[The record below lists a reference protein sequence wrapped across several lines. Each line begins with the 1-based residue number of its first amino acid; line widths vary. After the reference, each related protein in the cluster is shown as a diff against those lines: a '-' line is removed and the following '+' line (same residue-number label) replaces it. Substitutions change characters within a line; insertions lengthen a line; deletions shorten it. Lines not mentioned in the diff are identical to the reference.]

1 MSTNT
6 TFEVHP
12 TRSVFDA
19 SRTALGALI
28 LRDLVVLWKT
38 KREFVLR
45 TLIQPFLL
53 CFVFLFVFPKIGQA
67 VGGSSALGAA
77 GFATV
82 LVPGVVGISV
92 IVPGC
97 PIDCAHDVPEF
108 GFNPRDRGP
117 RSGPCPIWLVAMSK
131 VLSGSVQ
138 GLIAALIVFPIAS
151 VVHARASKRTS
162 RCTG

>member
-67 VGGSSALGAA
+67 VGGSSAVGAA

-82 LVPGVVGISV
+82 LVPVSH
-92 IVPGC
+92 P
-97 PIDCAHDVPEF
+97 PHSP
-108 GFNPRDRGP
+108 
-117 RSGPCPIWLVAMSK
+117 
-131 VLSGSVQ
+131 
-138 GLIAALIVFPIAS
+138 GLIRTGPFPLRSPA
-151 VVHARASKRTS
+151 
-162 RCTG
+162 TG

>member
-6 TFEVHP
+6 TFDVNP

-19 SRTALGALI
+19 SRTAMGALI

-45 TLIQPFLL
+45 MLIQPFLL

-67 VGGSSALGAA
+67 VGGSAAGAA

-82 LVPGVVGISV
+82 LVPGAVGISV
-92 IVPGC
+92 I
-97 PIDCAHDVPEF
+97 F
-108 GFNPRDRGP
+108 RGIQA
-117 RSGPCPIWLVAMSK
+117 SALSMS
-131 VLSGSVQ
+131 Q
-138 GLIAALIVFPIAS
+138 QFAF
-151 VVHARASKRTS
+151 AR
-162 RCTG
+162 

>member
-6 TFEVHP
+6 TFEVNP
-12 TRSVFDA
+12 TRSVFEA
-19 SRTALGALI
+19 SRTAMRALI

-67 VGGSSALGAA
+67 VGGGHGTAAQSA
-77 GFATV
+77 FATI

-92 IVPGC
+92 MFQGVQSI
-97 PIDCAHDVPEF
+97 ALAMAQEF
-108 GFNPRDRGP
+108 GFTREIEDR
-117 RSGPCPIWLVAMSK
+117 
-131 VLSGSVQ
+131 VQ
-138 GLIAALIVFPIAS
+138 
-151 VVHARASKRTS
+151 
-162 RCTG
+162 